1 MSQMT
6 LMTGPERRRRW
17 SEDEQRQILAAA
29 FAPDANVRDVSRRY
43 DVATSMIYKWRR
55 EALVSGQVPGFNEMV
70 VVPVEPATALAPVA
84 LVEIE
89 VGENRLVRLPTTT
102 PRSMTAL
109 CADRHARSA
118 GALSVLRP
126 VRIYLSQV

>member
-6 LMTGPERRRRW
+6 LITGPERRRRW

-55 EALVSGQVPGFNEMV
+55 EALASGQVPGFDEMV
-70 VVPVEPATALAPVA
+70 VVPVEPATALA

-89 VGENRLVRLPTTT
+89 VGENRLVRLWLTDGGQTPEDWRPTHYSEINL
-102 PRSMTAL
+102 PS
-109 CADRHARSA
+109 
-118 GALSVLRP
+118 
-126 VRIYLSQV
+126 